1 MSDRDKLV
9 GVSVAAQ
16 MACPNILYCLVTLGR
31 DEHPRWKV
39 EARLAEA
46 RQDAEKLLAA
56 IHKAEREILNTEE
69 VAA

>member
-9 GVSVAAQ
+9 HASVTAQ
-16 MACPNILYCLVTLGR
+16 MTCHNIIYCLMTLGR

-56 IHKAEREILNTEE
+56 IHKAELEILNTEE